1 MKTSKAPEVAVRTQ
15 PPTGNNEENAGNL
28 FVRQV
33 SDLSLTAMEILE
45 EQREELDPEAPVRA
59 FVP

>member
-1 MKTSKAPEVAVRTQ
+1 MKTSTAPEVAVRTQ
-15 PPTGNNEENAGNL
+15 PPTGNKGENARYL

-33 SDLSLTAMEILE
+33 RDLSLPAMEILE
-45 EQREELDPEAPVRA
+45 EQREDLGPDAPVRA